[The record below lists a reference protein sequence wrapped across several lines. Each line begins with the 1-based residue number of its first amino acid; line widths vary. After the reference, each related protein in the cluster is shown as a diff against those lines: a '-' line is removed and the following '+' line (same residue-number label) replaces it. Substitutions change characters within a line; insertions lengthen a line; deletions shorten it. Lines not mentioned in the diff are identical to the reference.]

1 MIPGCQ
7 LWLDGNDASTFTLSG
22 SNVTQWRDK
31 SGNSNHMSNNGTS
44 PIYKSSLINT
54 FGAIDCT
61 NGGALISSGFQNSAS
76 VSFAMVAVVKTG
88 VGTWGSFFTHGS
100 RDTDFSIERNSIVGT
115 TIHLQTANDN
125 SQCGLTYTEEAPVVY
140 YGTMTSGTSRFF
152 ESFCAGT
159 RTTTTGT
166 NSSSISVGS
175 QIARIGKS
183 DNNEV
188 CNSYIG
194 EIIYYTLVLNST
206 QQAQIEAYL
215 TQKWGLVSS
224 LPTGHIGLSS
234 VFYKM
239 PPFAPFQLPGCQ
251 VWLDGADPLGTGTAP
266 SSGTVLSTWFDKS
279 GNGYNAVAS
288 ATGPTYTSNA
298 FNGLAAPVFAD
309 TELYTSSYTISST
322 NKLSAFLVL
331 NPTSFSGTVYNAD
344 FLYTFS
350 DYRIFDLYISTAGG
364 QTNPPLVLGINSVG
378 GYFATGSIIGSHA
391 LLSTTSDASS
401 FLTYLDGTLV
411 NTTALGSITY
421 SMNQSSQW
429 RIGLRYYGIIAEIII
444 FNTSLTTSQRQ
455 QVESYLAQKWD
466 ILGNLSAGHPGYSSI
481 IYKVPTN
488 AVVTKL
494 VFDPTQLSGL
504 LLWLDGSKETG
515 ANGSSVASLTDRSGK
530 GYNCSPT
537 ATITVAASFLG
548 GKSVYNFG
556 TSRAS
561 VNNFPWQT
569 SFTHIVLVKCNSGQW
584 ISTLWLSGNYH
595 AYIFAGNWNL
605 INVTTTSFGV
615 NDSSIAQGTS
625 VFSSASGGAS
635 SWVIFSLGYQ
645 WGKTVVSNYSING
658 TVRTSQ
664 SGTAQT
670 AQLSSSGTLYLNGN
684 GNSGFDTSYVAEV
697 IHYNSVLSTAD
708 RQKVEG
714 YLAQKWG
721 LTANLPA
728 THPGYK
734 ATLVKSVS
742 TIPTTTLFKPTQIAG
757 CQLWLD
763 ASDATTMTGVVTTA
777 FTETFSNAGV
787 PTNAFSGNGVA
798 NGTTYAYLVGNASF
812 SPYLTLANWTWSGTY
827 SGISYGD
834 SPFVINPTSP
844 VSGSLGYSA
853 FIQVN
858 HNATPSIIYRTT
870 TIPGGVSCTVSFW
883 YCARDSAASPL
894 SLSVSY
900 GTQAVVTINKPF
912 VANVWTNS
920 TTTFITNATNQNLTF
935 TVASDTSNSYYGGD
949 QTANIAYV
957 RVTYT
962 GVIDTIGFS
971 LAAWLDKSSNAY
983 NFNQLAGAPVGFTAT
998 NAIIGTPINGKRTLY
1013 FDEGASIKQSST
1025 IDGVKNFFWVSRIS
1039 SVGSGRN
1046 YFLLGHDTHYDWH
1059 SQVYPGKFCEVVS
1072 VCPAGIRDAS
1082 PSALYTSDAAATTNA
1097 AFSAINFPTAP
1108 AISILSVSG
1117 ITGTTR
1123 FQGVCYDRGA
1133 DHIGWC
1139 GDLAEVI
1146 TFSTALT
1153 TFQHQQVESY
1163 LAQKWGLTTNLPSS
1177 HPSFTGLTL
1186 YLAPKYIGGISV
1198 WFDGADPAGT
1208 GVIPANGATVSQW
1221 VDKSG
1226 NANSTTAAIGTNTY
1240 DSTRKSIKFSG
1251 SSYYTLPNGT
1261 ISSGSANFTIF
1272 VVCRPT
1278 NIGGYSYVYF
1288 AGNGSAGQATALI
1301 FYPDG
1306 QIENGFWTD
1315 YLGIASAGS
1324 VAINNSYMFTSF
1336 YNGTRTLYRNGT
1348 SIVTGTP
1355 TVSKNTASAN
1365 NCIGSI
1371 NGSTLFYGTISEL
1384 IVFNVA
1390 LDTTTRQGIEAY
1402 LAQKWEL
1409 TPNLAASHPGLS
1421 VTYSQSQKFALIGLN
1436 YYVDAGIATS
1446 YSGSGSTWYDLAGSG
1461 INMTLYNSPTYSSAN
1476 GGYISFVPSS
1486 SQYAQSSAGLPLL
1499 PRWTVEVWHYYNATN
1514 TGVGATIVGEVF
1526 GGNLNYN
1533 LGASDNGNT
1542 NLSATVITL
1551 SGGWYRS
1558 SGYSLPSVGWYHI
1571 VGIYDGSFRKLYVN
1585 GVLVAS
1591 DATSV
1596 TLATDGLGFR
1606 FMRRWDSAYAD
1617 YWGGFLAT
1625 VRIYA
1630 TALTAG
1636 QIATN
1641 FNNSKSR
1648 FGFF

>member
-88 VGTWGSFFTHGS
+88 VGTWGSFFTHGG
-100 RDTDFSIERNSIVGT
+100 RDNDFSIERNSIVGT

-166 NSSSISVGS
+166 NSSTISVGS

-183 DNNEV
+183 DNSEV

-194 EIIYYTLVLNST
+194 EIIYYTVVLNST

-234 VFYKM
+234 VFYKI

-251 VWLDGADPLGTGTAP
+251 VWLDGSDPLGTGTAP
-266 SSGTVLSTWFDKS
+266 SSGTVLSTWYDKS

-288 ATGPTYTSNA
+288 STGPTYTSNA

-309 TELYTSSYTISST
+309 NELYTSSYTISST

-344 FLYTFS
+344 FLYTNS
-350 DYRIFDLYISTAGG
+350 DYRIFDLYIATAGG
-364 QTNPPLVLGINSVG
+364 QTNPPLNLGINSVG
-378 GYFATGSIIGSHA
+378 GSITSGSIIGSHA
-391 LLSTTSDASS
+391 LLSITSDASN
-401 FLTYLDGTLV
+401 FLTFLNGTQA
-411 NTTALGSITY
+411 TTTSIGSITY

-429 RIGLRYYGIIAEIII
+429 RIGLRYYGLIAEIII
-444 FNTSLTTSQRQ
+444 FNTALTTSQRQ

-466 ILGNLSAGHPGYSSI
+466 ILGNLSAGHTGYTSI
-481 IYKVPTN
+481 IYKAPTN
-488 AVVTKL
+488 TVVPKI

-515 ANGSSVASLTDRSGK
+515 ANGSSIASLTDRSGK
-530 GYNCSPT
+530 GFNCTPT
-537 ATITVAASFLG
+537 ATITVASSFLG
-548 GKSVYNFG
+548 GRSVFNFG
-556 TSRAS
+556 NSRTTVS
-561 VNNFPWQT
+561 NFPWQT
-569 SFTHIVLVKCNSGQW
+569 SFTQIIVIKCNSGGWQA
-584 ISTLWLSGNYH
+584 SLKTS
-595 AYIFAGNWNL
+595 GNWNAYISTGNWEL
-605 INVTTTSFGV
+605 IYLVPASGSYAAI
-615 NDSSIAQGTS
+615 DSVIARGTN
-625 VFSSASGGAS
+625 VFSAAAGGAS
-635 SWVIFSLGYQ
+635 SWIIFSFGYQ
-645 WGKTVVSNYSING
+645 WGSTSVSNYAING
-658 TVRTSQ
+658 SVRNSTTSGALASQ
-664 SGTAQT
+664 IATT
-670 AQLSSSGTLYLNGN
+670 GTLYLNGDEN
-684 GNSGFDTSYVAEV
+684 GNAANSYIAEV

-721 LTANLPA
+721 LTANLPT

-734 ATLVKSVS
+734 ATLFKSVTS
-742 TIPTTTLFKPTQIAG
+742 APPTVTYFKPTQITG

-763 ASDATTMTGVVTTA
+763 ADDSTTQ
-777 FTETFSNAGV
+777 TFSG
-787 PTNAFSGNGVA
+787 SG
-798 NGTTYAYLVGNASF
+798 
-812 SPYLTLANWTWSGTY
+812 LT
-827 SGISYGD
+827 
-834 SPFVINPTSP
+834 
-844 VSGSLGYSA
+844 
-853 FIQVN
+853 
-858 HNATPSIIYRTT
+858 
-870 TIPGGVSCTVSFW
+870 
-883 YCARDSAASPL
+883 
-894 SLSVSY
+894 
-900 GTQAVVTINKPF
+900 
-912 VANVWTNS
+912 
-920 TTTFITNATNQNLTF
+920 
-935 TVASDTSNSYYGGD
+935 
-949 QTANIAYV
+949 
-957 RVTYT
+957 
-962 GVIDTIGFS
+962 
-971 LAAWLDKSSNAY
+971 AWQDKSSNAY
-983 NFNQLAGAPVGFTAT
+983 NFNQLGSAPQNFTAT

-1013 FDEGASIKQSST
+1013 FDPGASIKQNT
-1025 IDGVKNFFWVSRIS
+1025 LIDGVKNMFWVGRIIS
-1039 SVGSGRN
+1039 SGTN
-1046 YFLLGHDTHYDWH
+1046 YFLFGSDSYYDWH
-1059 SQVYPGKFCEVVS
+1059 AQTYPGKFCEDAT
-1072 VCPAGIRDAS
+1072 VCQTGIRNAS

-1097 AFSAINFPTAP
+1097 AFSAISYPTAP

-1117 ITGTTR
+1117 ITGSTR
-1123 FQGVCYDRGA
+1123 FQGLCYDRIY
-1133 DHIGWC
+1133 HTGWC

-1146 TFSTALT
+1146 TFSTALST
-1153 TFQHQQVESY
+1153 ADIQRVESY
-1163 LAQKWGLTTNLPSS
+1163 LAQKWGLTSNLPSS
-1177 HPSFTGLTL
+1177 HTGVSVPLAPFTS
-1186 YLAPKYIGGISV
+1186 PKYIGGCSL
-1198 WFDGADPAGT
+1198 WLDGADPAGT

-1240 DSTRKSIKFSG
+1240 DSTRKSVKFSG
-1251 SSYYTLPNGT
+1251 SSYYTLPNST
-1261 ISSGSANFTIF
+1261 ITPGASYFTIF

-1278 NIGGYSYVYF
+1278 SLSAYPYVYY
-1288 AGNGSAGQATALI
+1288 AGTATVDLATALI

-1306 QIENGFWTD
+1306 QIENGFFTD
-1315 YLGIASAGS
+1315 FMGIASAGS

-1336 YNGTRTLYRNGT
+1336 YNGSRTLYKNGT
-1348 SIVTGTP
+1348 SLISGSPSGT
-1355 TVSKNTASAN
+1355 KN
-1365 NCIGSI
+1365 IGVGNTCVGSQ
-1371 NGSTLFYGTISEL
+1371 NGNSTFTGTISEL

-1446 YSGSGSTWYDLAGSG
+1446 YSGSGSTWYDMAGSG
-1461 INMTLYNSPTYSSAN
+1461 INMTLYGSPTYSSLN
-1476 GGYISFVPSS
+1476 GGYISFVVAS

-1499 PRWTVEVWHYYNATN
+1499 PRWTVEVWHYYTN
-1514 TGVGATIVGEVF
+1514 TNNGYGGAIVGDM
-1526 GGNLNYN
+1526 Y
-1533 LGASDNGNT
+1533 NGNINFTLAGSDVSYT
-1542 NLSATVITL
+1542 NLSPSMYL
-1551 SGGWYRS
+1551 GGSSGWSRS

-1571 VGIYDGSFRKLYVN
+1571 VGVYDGAFRKLYVN
-1585 GVLVAS
+1585 GVLVLS
-1591 DATSV
+1591 DATTV
-1596 TLATDGLGFR
+1596 TPITDGVGFR
-1606 FMRRWDSAYAD
+1606 FMRRWDGGSFD
-1617 YWGGFLAT
+1617 GWGGYLAT
-1625 VRIYA
+1625 VRIYGQ
-1630 TALTAG
+1630 ALTAG

-1641 FNNSKSR
+1641 FSTSKSR